1 MPILT
6 AGAIDR
12 LGATVLV
19 AAGVP
24 DDEAAIVA
32 RHLAGANLVGHD
44 SHGLSLLPG
53 YVRFISEG
61 MFVPGA
67 PFEVVSESETT
78 GLYDG
83 GWGMGQVQA
92 GRALE
97 RLLELAAQQG
107 FASAGLRRTGHIGRL
122 GDYVERAAAAGMLG
136 VCAVSG
142 SVPEVAP
149 WGGIDRRLG
158 TNPIAYG
165 VPTGKGFVMVY
176 DAATSV
182 VAQGKVKLHHNQGS
196 SVPEGWI
203 IDKDGNPTT
212 DPNDY
217 YEGGA
222 ILPFG
227 EVAGHKGYGLSVMV
241 EVLASGLGGSWQAAE
256 TEPWHYA
263 CNGVFMMAIHIE
275 ALRPLE
281 EFIAEVDAL
290 IDHVKSSRLAP
301 GFKEILVP
309 GEFEARTRLAR
320 EQDGVLFDDETWS
333 QIVETAE
340 GLGVD
345 AEAHAQS

>member
-12 LGATVLV
+12 LCSALLV

-32 RHLAGANLVGHD
+32 RHLADANLVGHD
-44 SHGLSLLPG
+44 SHGLSQLPG
-53 YVRFISEG
+53 YVRFIGEG
-61 MFVPGA
+61 LWVPGA
-67 PFEVVSESETT
+67 PFEVVSESRTS

-97 RLLELAAQQG
+97 RLLEMAAQQG
-107 FASAGLRRTGHIGRL
+107 FASAGLRRIGHIGRL
-122 GDYVERAAAAGMLG
+122 GDYVERAVAAGMLG
-136 VCAVSG
+136 VCVVSG
-142 SVPEVAP
+142 SGAEVAP
-149 WGGIDRRLG
+149 WGGIEKRLG
-158 TNPIAYG
+158 TDPIAYG
-165 VPTGKGFVMVY
+165 VPTGKGFTMVY

-182 VAQGKVKLHHNQGS
+182 VAHGKVKLHHNQGKAI
-196 SVPEGWI
+196 PKGWV

-212 DPNDY
+212 DPGDY

-222 ILPFG
+222 LLPFG
-227 EVAGHKGYGLSVMV
+227 EIAGHKGYGLAVMV

-256 TEPWHYA
+256 TEPWRYA
-263 CNGVFMMAIHIE
+263 CNGVFMMAVHIE
-275 ALRPLE
+275 ATKPPE

-290 IDHVKSSRLAP
+290 IDYVKASRTAP
-301 GFKEILVP
+301 GFDEILVP
-309 GEFEARTRLAR
+309 GELEARTSRVR
-320 EQDGVLFDDETWS
+320 ERDGIPIDEGTWS
-333 QIVETAE
+333 QLVETAD

-345 AEAHAQS
+345 AEAHAPK